1 MAEADPKAGAPV
13 RNVSLEDKYLVSG
26 RVFMT
31 GYQALVRL
39 LLIQKERDRAAGL
52 NTAGFVSGYR
62 GSPLGGLDQTLW
74 KAKKHL
80 AGHDIV
86 FQPGV
91 NEDLAATAVWGTQQ
105 VMLSPHAKVD
115 GVFALWYGKG
125 PGVDRSGDVFRHANA
140 AGTSKHGGVLVVA
153 GDDHAA
159 KSSTLPHQTDHFF
172 KAMMMPVLAP
182 AGVQE
187 YIDFG
192 VHGYALSRYSGCWV
206 AFKALADTVETSAS
220 VDVDPQRVS
229 VAIPTDFAIP
239 PDGLNIRWPDPP
251 LVQEKRLLNHKLYAA
266 LAYCR
271 ANRLNHVV
279 IDSPAARLGII
290 TSGKSY
296 LDVRQA
302 FDDLGIDDALA
313 AEIGI
318 RLYKVGMV
326 WPLEADGVRHFADG
340 LDEILVVEEKRQL
353 LEYQLKEELYN
364 WREDVRPRVI
374 GKFDEKGEWARIQQ
388 SDGTIDHGQ
397 WLLPAAGELT
407 PAMIARV
414 IAARIGRFFT
424 SERIVARLAFLEAKE
439 KALSGRSF
447 AIDRVPTFCSGCPH
461 NTSTH
466 VPKGS
471 RALAGIGCHYMVTWM
486 PERHTGTF
494 TQMGGEGVPWVG
506 QAPFTNEPHIFANLG
521 DGTYFH
527 SGLLAIRQAVAAK
540 VNITYKILFNDAV
553 AMTGGQPHDGVLTV
567 PTIVRQLQAEG
578 VSNIVVVTD
587 GTERAYGP
595 ADIPHVPV
603 RHRDELDAI
612 QRDLRASPG
621 VTALIYDQTCAAEK
635 RRRRKRGLYPDPARR
650 VFINEAVCE
659 GCGHCGIVSNCMSIL
674 PVETAFGRK
683 RRIDQSSCNKD
694 FSCLNGFCPS
704 FVTIEGGTVRKGKAL
719 GADER
724 AFGELPEPV
733 LPGTD
738 EPFGIMVTGVGG
750 TGVVTIGALI
760 GMGAHLDGKGVT
772 VLDMTGLAQKGG
784 SVFSHIR
791 IADQPGD
798 LHAVRIA
805 AGEADAVIGGDIIVS
820 ASVEALA
827 KMAAGRTRA
836 VINCAETPTS
846 EFAKN
851 PDWQFPLDR
860 MQEALREAL
869 SADAEPIA
877 VDFIDA
883 QALATTLMGDAIAT
897 NAFLLGYAWQKGMV
911 PVSHAALMQAI
922 ELNGVS
928 IEMNQRAFL
937 WGRRTAHA
945 PDTVSTLVQPEPAQP
960 AIEDTLDEIIARRVD
975 ALTAY
980 QDAAYA
986 ARYRALVIKVRET
999 ELRVTGDPRSTRLTE
1014 AVARAYFKLL
1024 AYKDEYEV
1032 ARLYTDPAFW
1042 RQLEDSFEGDYEV
1055 RFHLAPPL
1063 ISHLDPVTGMVP
1075 KKAFGPGMRRVF
1087 GWLARLKW
1095 LRGTRWDLFGRSTE
1109 RRKERALIAEYE
1121 HDLAEVLEGLSF
1133 LRLPLAVEWMSLPEQ
1148 IRGFGHV
1155 KEFSI
1160 ERAARAR
1167 EKLLARWREPVRS
1180 EATERKRA

>member
-239 PDGLNIRWPDPP
+239 PDGLNLRWPDPP

-869 SADAEPIA
+869 SADAEPTA

-937 WGRRTAHA
+937 WGRRTAHS